1 VDNKFRITLSH
12 GRWKDPWPDYFDNFY
27 RYCRDRA
34 DENNW
39 NLESVINHKLKPLG
53 GRLII
58 TSTQGWYLRWNDE
71 KSHTLFVLKWS

>member
-1 VDNKFRITLSH
+1 VDNKFRVTLSR

-27 RYCRDRA
+27 CYCQNVAND
-34 DENNW
+34 NNW
-39 NLESVINHKLKPLG
+39 NLESVVNRKLKPLG

-71 KSHTLFVLKWS
+71 KAHTLFVLKWS